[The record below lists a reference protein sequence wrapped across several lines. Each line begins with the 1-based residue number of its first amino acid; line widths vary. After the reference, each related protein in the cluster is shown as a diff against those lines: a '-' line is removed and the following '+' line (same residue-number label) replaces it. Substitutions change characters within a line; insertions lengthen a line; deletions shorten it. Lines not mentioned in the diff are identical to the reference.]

1 MNIAPSAQKL
11 RLGLAIPIALLMAL
25 AAVSYRS
32 IRASSSAS
40 TWVRHTNE
48 VLEELSALLV
58 AIQDIETGS
67 RGFALV
73 GDNSFLIAYESGRAK
88 VPEHFS
94 AIKRLTVDNPVQ
106 QERTQ
111 RLAALIDGEEHIEAD
126 LIQLRRQAGASGAA
140 ARIADGGGLRTME
153 SIRKLVR
160 EMQNDEVRL
169 LAERQATSDANFRRL
184 TLALAFVVVVAGAR
198 MVSDNRRLQRTLVQT
213 QIHQE
218 IAAAHAKQVGVI
230 NQELEAFS
238 YSVSHDLR
246 APLRHVNGYVEML
259 QRETAGQLSEKS
271 ARYLATINESSL
283 EMGRLIDDLL
293 AFSRVGRAEIKSAS
307 VSLDDVVRDAI
318 RGLEMSTRDRR
329 IEWRISPL
337 PRVIGDAALL
347 KQVLA
352 NLIDNALKY
361 SRTRDPA
368 RIEIGSS
375 GRDGNRASLFVRD
388 NGVGFDMK
396 YVQKLFGVFERLHAT
411 ESFEGTG
418 IGLATV
424 RRIITR
430 HGGRVWADGAV
441 NTGATFHF
449 TLELSPNV

>member
-1 MNIAPSAQKL
+1 MKTAPFAKKL
-11 RLGLAIPIALLMAL
+11 RLDIAIPIALLVAL
-25 AAVSYRS
+25 AAVSYQS
-32 IRASSSAS
+32 IRASSTAS
-40 TWVRHTNE
+40 TWVRHTNA
-48 VLEELSALLV
+48 VMGELSALLL
-58 AIQDIETGS
+58 ALQDIETGG

-73 GDNSFLIAYESGRAK
+73 GESSFLIPYDSGRAN
-88 VPEHFS
+88 VPKHLE
-94 AIKRLTVDNPVQ
+94 AIERLTVDNAVQ
-106 QERTQ
+106 QQ
-111 RLAALIDGEEHIEAD
+111 RVHGLSALIDAEEQLEAELIEV
-126 LIQLRRQAGASGAA
+126 RRRAGAGAA
-140 ARIADGGGLRTME
+140 AARVAGGSGLRSMDA
-153 SIRKLVR
+153 IRELVR
-160 EMQNDEVRL
+160 EMENDEVRL
-169 LAERQATSDANFRRL
+169 LAARQATADAIFRRM
-184 TLALAFVVVVAGAR
+184 TLALAFGVVVVGAR
-198 MVSDNRRLQRTLVQT
+198 MMSDNRRLQRTLVQS

-259 QRETAGQLSEKS
+259 QRDTAGQLSEKS
-271 ARYLATINESSL
+271 ARYLSTINESSL

-307 VSLDDVVRDAI
+307 ISLDDVVRDAI

-337 PRVIGDAALL
+337 PRVIGDPALL

-368 RIEIGSS
+368 TIEIGSS

-396 YVQKLFGVFERLHAT
+396 YVQKLFGVFERLHAA
-411 ESFEGTG
+411 ENFEGTG

-441 NTGATFHF
+441 NIGATFHF

>member
-1 MNIAPSAQKL
+1 
-11 RLGLAIPIALLMAL
+11 
-25 AAVSYRS
+25 
-32 IRASSSAS
+32 
-40 TWVRHTNE
+40 
-48 VLEELSALLV
+48 
-58 AIQDIETGS
+58 
-67 RGFALV
+67 
-73 GDNSFLIAYESGRAK
+73 
-88 VPEHFS
+88 
-94 AIKRLTVDNPVQ
+94 
-106 QERTQ
+106 
-111 RLAALIDGEEHIEAD
+111 
-126 LIQLRRQAGASGAA
+126 
-140 ARIADGGGLRTME
+140 
-153 SIRKLVR
+153 
-160 EMQNDEVRL
+160 
-169 LAERQATSDANFRRL
+169 
-184 TLALAFVVVVAGAR
+184 
-198 MVSDNRRLQRTLVQT
+198 
-213 QIHQE
+213 
-218 IAAAHAKQVGVI
+218 
-230 NQELEAFS
+230 
-238 YSVSHDLR
+238 
-246 APLRHVNGYVEML
+246 
-259 QRETAGQLSEKS
+259 
-271 ARYLATINESSL
+271 
-283 EMGRLIDDLL
+283 
-293 AFSRVGRAEIKSAS
+293 VGRAEIKSAS

>member
-1 MNIAPSAQKL
+1 MKIPPFAKKL
-11 RLGLAIPIALLMAL
+11 RLDIAIPIALLVAL
-25 AAVSYRS
+25 AVVSYRS
-32 IRASSSAS
+32 IRASSTAA

-48 VLEELSALLV
+48 VMGELSALLL
-58 AIQDIETGS
+58 ALQDLENGS
-67 RGFALV
+67 RGFALA
-73 GDNSFLIAYESGRAK
+73 GEGSFLIPYDSGRAG
-88 VPEHFS
+88 VPEHLE
-94 AIKRLTVDNPVQ
+94 AIERLTVDNAVQ
-106 QERTQ
+106 QQRVH
-111 RLAALIDGEEHIEAD
+111 RLAALVAAEEQIEAE
-126 LIQLRRQAGASGAA
+126 LIEVRRRAGAGAA
-140 ARIADGGGLRTME
+140 AARVAGGAGLHSMNA
-153 SIRKLVR
+153 IRELIR
-160 EMQNDEVRL
+160 EMQNDEVQL
-169 LAERQATSDANFRRL
+169 LAARQATADALFRRL
-184 TLALAFVVVVAGAR
+184 TLALAFGVVVVGAR

-213 QIHQE
+213 RIHQE
-218 IAAAHAKQVGVI
+218 IAAAHAKQIGVI

-259 QRETAGQLSEKS
+259 QRDTAGQLSEKS
-271 ARYLATINESSL
+271 ARYLSTINESSL

-293 AFSRVGRAEIKSAS
+293 AFSRVGRSELKSAS
-307 VSLDDVVRDAI
+307 VSLDDVVKDAI

-337 PRVIGDAALL
+337 PRVIGDPALL

-396 YVQKLFGVFERLHAT
+396 YVQKLFGVFERLHAA
-411 ESFEGTG
+411 ENFEGTG

>member
-1 MNIAPSAQKL
+1 LKIAPFAKKL
-11 RLGLAIPIALLMAL
+11 RLDIAIPIALLVAL
-25 AAVSYRS
+25 AALSYRS
-32 IRASSSAS
+32 IRASSTAA

-48 VLEELSALLV
+48 VMGELSALLL
-58 AIQDIETGS
+58 ALQDLENGS
-67 RGFALV
+67 RGFALA
-73 GDNSFLIAYESGRAK
+73 GEGSFLIPYDSGRAG
-88 VPEHFS
+88 VPEHLE
-94 AIKRLTVDNPVQ
+94 AIERLTVDNAVQ
-106 QERTQ
+106 QQRVH
-111 RLAALIDGEEHIEAD
+111 RLAALVAAEEQIEAE
-126 LIQLRRQAGASGAA
+126 LIEVRRRAGAGAA
-140 ARIADGGGLRTME
+140 AARVAGGAGLHSMNA
-153 SIRKLVR
+153 IRELIR
-160 EMQNDEVRL
+160 EMQNDEVQL
-169 LAERQATSDANFRRL
+169 LAARQATADALFRRL
-184 TLALAFVVVVAGAR
+184 TLALAFGVVVVGAR

-213 QIHQE
+213 RIHQE
-218 IAAAHAKQVGVI
+218 IAAAHAKQIGVI

-259 QRETAGQLSEKS
+259 QRDTAGQLSEKS
-271 ARYLATINESSL
+271 ARYLSTINESSL

-293 AFSRVGRAEIKSAS
+293 AFSRVGRSELKSAS
-307 VSLDDVVRDAI
+307 VSLDDVVKDAI

-337 PRVIGDAALL
+337 PRVIGDPALL

-368 RIEIGSS
+368 RIAIGSS

-396 YVQKLFGVFERLHAT
+396 YVQKLFGVFERLHAA
-411 ESFEGTG
+411 ENFEGTG

>member
-1 MNIAPSAQKL
+1 M
-11 RLGLAIPIALLMAL
+11 G
-25 AAVSYRS
+25 
-32 IRASSSAS
+32 
-40 TWVRHTNE
+40 
-48 VLEELSALLV
+48 ELSALLL
-58 AIQDIETGS
+58 ALQDIETGS

-73 GDNSFLIAYESGRAK
+73 GENSFLIPYDSGRAK
-88 VPEHFS
+88 VPDHLV
-94 AIKRLTVDNPVQ
+94 AIERLTVDNAAQQQRVHRLSALVDAEVQ
-106 QERTQ
+106 
-111 RLAALIDGEEHIEAD
+111 IEAE
-126 LIQLRRQAGASGAA
+126 LIEVRRRAGAEA
-140 ARIADGGGLRTME
+140 ARARVAGEGGLRSMDA
-153 SIRKLVR
+153 IRELVR
-160 EMQNDEVRL
+160 EMENDEVRL
-169 LAERQATSDANFRRL
+169 LAARQATADAIFRRM
-184 TLALAFVVVVAGAR
+184 TLALAFGVVVVGAR
-198 MVSDNRRLQRTLVQT
+198 MVSDNRRLQRTLVQA

-218 IAAAHAKQVGVI
+218 IAAAHATQIAVI

-259 QRETAGQLSEKS
+259 QRDTAGQLSEKS

-307 VSLDDVVRDAI
+307 VSLDDVVKDAI
-318 RGLEMSTRDRR
+318 RGLEMSTRDRH
-329 IEWRISPL
+329 IEWRIAPL
-337 PRVIGDAALL
+337 PRVIGDPALL

-368 RIEIGSS
+368 RIEIGSN
-375 GRDGNRASLFVRD
+375 GRDGTRASLFVRD

-396 YVQKLFGVFERLHAT
+396 YVQKLFGVFERLHAA
-411 ESFEGTG
+411 ENFEGTG

>member
-1 MNIAPSAQKL
+1 M
-11 RLGLAIPIALLMAL
+11 G
-25 AAVSYRS
+25 
-32 IRASSSAS
+32 
-40 TWVRHTNE
+40 
-48 VLEELSALLV
+48 ELSALLL
-58 AIQDIETGS
+58 ALQDIETGS

-73 GDNSFLIAYESGRAK
+73 GENSFLIPYDSGRAK
-88 VPEHFS
+88 VPEHLV
-94 AIKRLTVDNPVQ
+94 AIERLTVDNAAQQQRVHRLSALVDAEVQ
-106 QERTQ
+106 
-111 RLAALIDGEEHIEAD
+111 IEAE
-126 LIQLRRQAGASGAA
+126 LIEVRRRAGAEA
-140 ARIADGGGLRTME
+140 ARARVAGEGGLRSMDA
-153 SIRKLVR
+153 IRELVR
-160 EMQNDEVRL
+160 EMENDEVRL
-169 LAERQATSDANFRRL
+169 LAARQATADAIFRRM
-184 TLALAFVVVVAGAR
+184 TLALAFGVVVVGAR
-198 MVSDNRRLQRTLVQT
+198 MVSDNRRLQRTLVQA

-218 IAAAHAKQVGVI
+218 IAAAHATQIAVI

-259 QRETAGQLSEKS
+259 QRDTAGQLSQKS

-307 VSLDDVVRDAI
+307 VSLDDVVKDAI
-318 RGLEMSTRDRR
+318 RGLEMSTRDRH
-329 IEWRISPL
+329 IEWRIAPL
-337 PRVIGDAALL
+337 PRVIGDPALL

-368 RIEIGSS
+368 RIEIGSN
-375 GRDGNRASLFVRD
+375 GRDGTRASLFVRD

-396 YVQKLFGVFERLHAT
+396 YVQKLFGVFERLHAA
-411 ESFEGTG
+411 ENFEGTG

>member
-1 MNIAPSAQKL
+1 MKIAPFAKKL
-11 RLGLAIPIALLMAL
+11 RLDIAIPIALLVAL
-25 AAVSYRS
+25 AALSYRS
-32 IRASSSAS
+32 IRASSTAA

-48 VLEELSALLV
+48 VMGELSALLL
-58 AIQDIETGS
+58 ALQDLENGS
-67 RGFALV
+67 RGFALA
-73 GDNSFLIAYESGRAK
+73 GEGSFLIPYDSGRAG
-88 VPEHFS
+88 VPEHLE
-94 AIKRLTVDNPVQ
+94 AIERLTVDNAVQ
-106 QERTQ
+106 QQRVH
-111 RLAALIDGEEHIEAD
+111 RLAALVAAEEQIEAE
-126 LIQLRRQAGASGAA
+126 LIEVRRRAGAGAA
-140 ARIADGGGLRTME
+140 AARVAGGAGLHSMNA
-153 SIRKLVR
+153 IRELIR
-160 EMQNDEVRL
+160 EMQNDEVQL
-169 LAERQATSDANFRRL
+169 LAARQATADALFRRL
-184 TLALAFVVVVAGAR
+184 TLALAFGVVVVGAR

-213 QIHQE
+213 RIHQE
-218 IAAAHAKQVGVI
+218 IAAAHAKQIGVI

-259 QRETAGQLSEKS
+259 QRDTAGQLSEKS
-271 ARYLATINESSL
+271 ARYLSTINESSL

-293 AFSRVGRAEIKSAS
+293 AFSRVGRSELKSAS
-307 VSLDDVVRDAI
+307 VSLDDVVKDAI

-337 PRVIGDAALL
+337 PRVIGDPALL

-396 YVQKLFGVFERLHAT
+396 YVQKLFGVFERLHAA
-411 ESFEGTG
+411 ENFEGTG